1 MKKNSKDGIGD
12 RFKNNYERPAKHLLT
27 RRTPVIVRL
36 DGRAFHTFTR
46 DFHKPFDRKLI
57 DMMVLSAIHVF
68 TEMQGCKMAFIQSD
82 EASFVLTDYDKF
94 DTQPWF
100 GYNKSKV
107 ESVAASCMTAAFSR
121 CQRLAGGEYAHALAT
136 FDARAFNVPENEIVN
151 YFLWRAKDW
160 ARNSLSMYC
169 QSIFSHQ
176 ELQGK
181 NAPHMHEMLFAKGR
195 NWARDL
201 CNDEKNGT
209 FLIAPANAVSA
220 NSDIEP
226 SYSNIAA
233 VWEAVRPK
241 PE

>member
-1 MKKNSKDGIGD
+1 
-12 RFKNNYERPAKHLLT
+12 
-27 RRTPVIVRL
+27 
-36 DGRAFHTFTR
+36 
-46 DFHKPFDRKLI
+46 
-57 DMMVLSAIHVF
+57 
-68 TEMQGCKMAFIQSD
+68 
-82 EASFVLTDYDKF
+82 
-94 DTQPWF
+94 
-100 GYNKSKV
+100 
-107 ESVAASCMTAAFSR
+107 AASCMTAAFAR
-121 CQRLAGGEYAHALAT
+121 TQRLAGGEYAHALAT

-220 NSDIEP
+220 NCDTNRDTGRPRIVGV
-226 SYSNIAA
+226 IAGTGGGAGGGGRECSACSFDTTGRTVLA
-233 VWEAVRPK
+233 VVALAPARNGCARVSSPGRAAAGRSERNSLRLDCSQ
-241 PE
+241 